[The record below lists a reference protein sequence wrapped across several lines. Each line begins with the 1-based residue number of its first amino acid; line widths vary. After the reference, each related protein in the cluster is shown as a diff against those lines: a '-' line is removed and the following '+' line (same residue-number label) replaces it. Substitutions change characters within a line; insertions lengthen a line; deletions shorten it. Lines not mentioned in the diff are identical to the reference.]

1 MAFGVADRDAILVV
15 HGAGAQTYECKAGA
29 GGEMR
34 WVFREPVAT
43 LLLQED
49 GSVNL
54 CLSVPVDRL
63 RLAGAKPETLVAS
76 LGEEA
81 SLPLERIAAAERLG
95 GWSSVAR
102 M

>member
-1 MAFGVADRDAILVV
+1 MS
-15 HGAGAQTYECKAGA
+15 
-29 GGEMR
+29 

-81 SLPLERIAAAERLG
+81 SSLSSASPPRSDWAGGRASRECRANHPRSDGSVQTGFALG
-95 GWSSVAR
+95 NQIFG
-102 M
+102 